1 MGKSMYACSRCLRL
15 NVAAGDDI
23 QNVERHRAAFQACR
37 VENPALDQATRG
49 RWMTEIRAT
58 D

>member
-1 MGKSMYACSRCLRL
+1 MLKKYGKFMADWRDSEGR
-15 NVAAGDDI
+15 
-23 QNVERHRAAFQACR
+23 RHRAAFQACR
-37 VENPALDQATRG
+37 AEVPALDQATRG

>member
-1 MGKSMYACSRCLRL
+1 MYACSRCLRL

-37 VENPALDQATRG
+37 AEIPALDQATRG
-49 RWMTEIRAT
+49 RWTTEIRAT